1 VPCFEYIPLMSGH
14 PRCLL
19 CIRLCSYEALLAVL
33 GSSSGPGSGER
44 SAPSLDSTC
53 PAPTPRELAECW
65 NNGGVALLMAGD
77 PQGGVDLLRD
87 ALLADPSHVVARKVC
102 WCALCVEGVGE
113 WDSPSHSH
121 TLSWTLATSSCC

>member
-1 VPCFEYIPLMSGH
+1 MPSLCAVHSPLCRS
-14 PRCLL
+14 
-19 CIRLCSYEALLAVL
+19 EALLAVL

-53 PAPTPRELAECW
+53 PAATPRELAECW

-87 ALLADPSHVVARKVC
+87 ALLADPSHVVARKV
-102 WCALCVEGVGE
+102 WCVLCAVCVEGGRWEGVREGGG
-113 WDSPSHSH
+113 
-121 TLSWTLATSSCC
+121 